1 MFSLSTSFWGC
12 TKRLRGKRCVFVL
25 FYRQRSRGDKVVLGG
40 LVDACSE
47 VLWEAEEIAGDM
59 WVWTVQADLQMVES
73 DELGFNM
80 CLSWFTKTS
89 CFSTAKV
96 ENPSQ
101 SFCVAQKK

>member
-1 MFSLSTSFWGC
+1 MCLC
-12 TKRLRGKRCVFVL
+12 VVLRAKKPG
-25 FYRQRSRGDKVVLGG
+25 GDKVVLGG

-47 VLWEAEEIAGDM
+47 VLWEAEEIAGDV

-101 SFCVAQKK
+101 AFCVD